1 MQQIQAR
8 IQDMGDESLEEQL
21 QMAVANVE
29 RRAAPDFRL
38 TRLASVSSPGVR
50 HAMQPTSLCSMNVNP
65 LCTHINCVK
74 HLASPRRQTLCS
86 T

>member
-38 TRLASVSSPGVR
+38 TRLVSVSPPSV
-50 HAMQPTSLCSMNVNP
+50 MLCRSTC
-65 LCTHINCVK
+65 LCTMHIKAICTHLNCIKRV
-74 HLASPRRQTLCS
+74 ATQRQQTMCS